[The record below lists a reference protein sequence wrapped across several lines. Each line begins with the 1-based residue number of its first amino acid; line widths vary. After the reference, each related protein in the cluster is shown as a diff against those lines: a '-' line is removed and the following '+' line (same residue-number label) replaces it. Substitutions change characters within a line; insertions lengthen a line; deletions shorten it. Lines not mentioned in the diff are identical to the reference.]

1 MNKNKQIGTAVAL
14 LTATVFTTGMSMYN
28 VVSTV
33 KDIQTINDNK
43 KILEMNNTVQKDYA
57 ELKME
62 LNHLSNVEIDTIS
75 LSAVYYLISLSKA
88 DIVVTGISTSDSMA
102 TTTTLVDQQPQTT
115 DATTEAPQTTDATT
129 EAPQTPTAEAP
140 QTPAAEV
147 PTPAAPT
154 DTPQPQPTEGQQ
166 SAIPSAE
173 QPAEEPTPELPK
185 TRTGNS
191 SVNVSLRGDVKTLLT
206 YLDTTKLNYLIVS
219 YENHNGIETCSLEI
233 RR

>member
-62 LNHLSNVEIDTIS
+62 LNRLSNVEIDTIS

-102 TTTTLVDQQPQTT
+102 TTTTLVEQQ
-115 DATTEAPQTTDATT
+115 PQTTDATT

-140 QTPAAEV
+140 QTTAAEV

-154 DTPQPQPTEGQQ
+154 DTPQPQPTEVQL

-173 QPAEEPTPELPK
+173 QPAEEPAPELPK